1 MWLWRGTEPMLS
13 ASSGVER
20 LLAPRHG
27 SGVCRRCLNLT
38 AEATGLCRA
47 CRAGEHHLAAILP
60 ISYSVG
66 GEWLHHLIASYKRD
80 ADPWVPDAITTLAR
94 ICEAFL
100 SAHEPCVASAAG
112 VERFQLVTT
121 VPSGD
126 PRRDSHHPLLR
137 IVGDLVAPTRDR
149 HERLLVRTPTPAIPR
164 HFDAARYRA
173 TQPLRGEA
181 VLLIDDMW
189 TSGAS
194 AQSAAAALLDAGAG
208 KVAAIVI
215 ARHLNRGWDRND
227 LRLRRLARDGFD
239 FASCVVCSGEDA
251 GLTTKPAAAQRG
263 GDGLSSLRR

>member
-1 MWLWRGTEPMLS
+1 MLS

-27 SGVCRRCLNLT
+27 AGVCRRCLNLT
-38 AEATGLCRA
+38 ADATGLCRA
-47 CRAGEHHLAAILP
+47 CRAGEHHLAAIVP

-66 GEWLHHLIASYKRD
+66 GEWLHHLIGSYKRD

-100 SAHEPCVASAAG
+100 TAHEACVASAAG
-112 VERFQLVTT
+112 VECFELVTT

-126 PRRDSHHPLLR
+126 PRRDAHHPLRR
-137 IVGDLVAPTRDR
+137 IVGDLVAPTRNR
-149 HERLLVRTPTPAIPR
+149 HERLLVCTGTPAIPR

-173 TQPLRGEA
+173 TRPLSGAA
-181 VLLIDDMW
+181 VLLVDDMW

-208 KVAAIVI
+208 SVAAVVI

-227 LRLRRLARDGFD
+227 LRLRRLARERFD
-239 FASCVVCSGEDA
+239 FASCAVCVEDA
-251 GLTTKPAAAQRG
+251 GLTTEPAVAQRG
-263 GDGLSSLRR
+263 GGGLSSLRR